1 MLPIDNALTVG
12 IQPQPTGQTAEYVP
26 RSDLRVSLLLQ
37 RDLLSLG
44 FLILCFVVVFA
55 LLALTRSA
63 PHDRRQ
69 PK

>member
-1 MLPIDNALTVG
+1 M
-12 IQPQPTGQTAEYVP
+12 
-26 RSDLRVSLLLQ
+26 SLLLQ

-55 LLALTRSA
+55 LMAVTRDA
-63 PHDRRQ
+63 TQERRR

>member
-1 MLPIDNALTVG
+1 
-12 IQPQPTGQTAEYVP
+12 
-26 RSDLRVSLLLQ
+26 VSLLLQ

-55 LLALTRSA
+55 LMAATRSRT
-63 PHDRRQ
+63 HERR

>member
-1 MLPIDNALTVG
+1 M
-12 IQPQPTGQTAEYVP
+12 
-26 RSDLRVSLLLQ
+26 SLLLQ

-55 LLALTRSA
+55 LLAATRSTTDDRA
-63 PHDRRQ
+63 TDSRRQ